1 MLALFSATDLIAQ
14 HRGQLTLDELLVEVD
29 TPAATGGAEAPV
41 MPASW
46 ELLPREDILGQGVL
60 GA

>member
-1 MLALFSATDLIAQ
+1 MLALFSADELIAR
-14 HRGQLTLDELLVEVD
+14 HNGQLALDELLAE
-29 TPAATGGAEAPV
+29 PEAPADVQGAV